1 MRNKKKKKIKSK
13 SKSKERDLKAK
24 FRLIPSVNITFFWPE
39 VPQLSAAL
47 NLKEGSGRYFLYR
60 VRAFGGR
67 IKKIKIKSEE
77 KCEFDRRTVEHG
89 VAGANNS

>member
-13 SKSKERDLKAK
+13 SKSKERNL

-60 VRAFGGR
+60 VRAFDRR
-67 IKKIKIKSEE
+67 IKKIKIKNEE
-77 KCEFDRRTVEHG
+77 KCEFDRRTEQRSLIIP
-89 VAGANNS
+89 NNFRM

>member
-13 SKSKERDLKAK
+13 SKSKERDL

-39 VPQLSAAL
+39 VPSLSAAL

-60 VRAFGGR
+60 VRAFDGR

-77 KCEFDRRTVEHG
+77 KCEFDRRTEEHG
-89 VAGANNS
+89 AAGANNS